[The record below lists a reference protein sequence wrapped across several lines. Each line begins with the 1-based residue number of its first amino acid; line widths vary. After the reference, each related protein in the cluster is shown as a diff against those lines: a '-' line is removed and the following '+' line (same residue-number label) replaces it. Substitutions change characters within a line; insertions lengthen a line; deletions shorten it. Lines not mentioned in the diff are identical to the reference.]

1 MSNDNNISILWTQSG
16 LRKKYYYFKQ
26 YGFNGIN
33 LYNILNI
40 NNVNTATAALSTN
53 GAAGIT
59 MAGVIALSWSG
70 SLFLSTL
77 ENSIP
82 NNMVKTKTNVSGA
95 KFVLALPVRCVEWT
109 SEEQVFWTHREDFF
123 LVMKNFLDNILG
135 FDEFETA
142 FSLLFRKTTEEVD
155 TSIIDLKQIE
165 KFQPS
170 TRSYRF
176 ASFIAAIFRE
186 FEEVEDEYCT
196 EQEVKDYVKQ
206 AYFKFQKFEE

>member
-1 MSNDNNISILWTQSG
+1 MDYN
-16 LRKKYYYFKQ
+16 KKRHKQ
-26 YGFNGIN
+26 LVIRSQDLKNQGKN
-33 LYNILNI
+33 LFLENPEEDSELSKYNIA
-40 NNVNTATAALSTN
+40 V
-53 GAAGIT
+53 
-59 MAGVIALSWSG
+59 
-70 SLFLSTL
+70 
-77 ENSIP
+77 
-82 NNMVKTKTNVSGA
+82 
-95 KFVLALPVRCVEWT
+95 
-109 SEEQVFWTHREDFF
+109 EEQVFWTHRGEFF
-123 LVMKNFLDNILG
+123 LVMKNFLDNIIN

-196 EQEVKDYVKQ
+196 EEDVKDFVKEV
-206 AYFKFQKFEE
+206 YLKFQNFEE